1 MLRRGLEVVGLIIII
16 IIIINLHI
24 HLLQKE
30 NQLRGKTRGK
40 YGRKNVLRK
49 WLTGYNM
56 LATRLKTNRR
66 KHTQK
71 HKIDKL
77 ALGK

>member
-49 WLTGYNM
+49 
-56 LATRLKTNRR
+56 
-66 KHTQK
+66 
-71 HKIDKL
+71 
-77 ALGK
+77 